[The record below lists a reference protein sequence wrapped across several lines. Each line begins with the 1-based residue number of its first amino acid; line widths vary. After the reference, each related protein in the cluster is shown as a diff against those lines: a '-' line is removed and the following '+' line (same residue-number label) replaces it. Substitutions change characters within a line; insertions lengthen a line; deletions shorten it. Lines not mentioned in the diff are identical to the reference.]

1 MTRQIFLLS
10 FTCLPM
16 YCFAA
21 GSRSSSTYPEVLV
34 DNSDTASLLVSVS
47 VLATLLA
54 LFCGSLDLFAGAVF
68 GSI

>member
-1 MTRQIFLLS
+1 
-10 FTCLPM
+10 M

-54 LFCGSLDLFAGAVF
+54 LFCGSFDLFAGAVF